1 LTKRDHGFPRIRYQ
15 LTSPHPEIDDF
26 RMDHSAFSGQQSAK
40 DVVFMRFFLK
50 AESEMLIALIKKYTF
65 PAEH

>member
-1 LTKRDHGFPRIRYQ
+1 
-15 LTSPHPEIDDF
+15 
-26 RMDHSAFSGQQSAK
+26 MDHSAFSGQQSAK